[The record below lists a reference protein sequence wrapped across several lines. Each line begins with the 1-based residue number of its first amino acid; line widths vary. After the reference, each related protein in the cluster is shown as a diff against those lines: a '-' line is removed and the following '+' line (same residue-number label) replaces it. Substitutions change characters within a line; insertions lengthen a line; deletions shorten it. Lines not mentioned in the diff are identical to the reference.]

1 MSWKTLKHP
10 GSRRIKK
17 AFFVHRSTKIKPDGP
32 WINNH
37 PPLSPSLNGPLKKAF
52 IVHQLFILKDQ
63 APTAPLDRQHQQI
76 CSSAVHQA
84 QAPTTLE
91 ESVHHSSLFFEIK
104 PKSPRRSVQTQKL
117 SEIRSSLF
125 FEIKPKSPRRSV
137 QTQKL
142 SKIRSSLF
150 FEFKPKSPRKS
161 VHHCSSRSSPKALE
175 DPSITIL
182 QDQAQ
187 KPLKICSSSF
197 IQDQASTALGSIAH
211 PINQHL
217 TEIESED
224 QNRERLNFPCSQI
237 GTPSGTISASHL
249 FLRSRNSSALQKI
262 NGIKEGSNCSRNRR
276 KEQKRPRRNWCHFG
290 HHDSKH
296 GKGYFCRLF
305 HLCIN
310 SAKGTKAPKTR
321 AFDHLSLTKGT
332 KGGKPKEI
340 L

>member
-1 MSWKTLKHP
+1 MYTTRLEVGAFVDIEISYP

-17 AFFVHRSTKIKPDGP
+17 AFFVHRSSKIKPDGP

-37 PPLSPSLNGPLKKAF
+37 PPSSPSLNGPLKKAF

-76 CSSAVHQA
+76 RSFAVHQA
-84 QAPTTLE
+84 QAPTALE
-91 ESVHHSSLFFEIK
+91 ESVH
-104 PKSPRRSVQTQKL
+104 
-117 SEIRSSLF
+117 RSSLF

-137 QTQKL
+137 QAQKL

-187 KPLKICSSSF
+187 KPSKIRSSSF

-211 PINQHL
+211 PTNQHL

-224 QNRERLNFPCSQI
+224 QNRERL
-237 GTPSGTISASHL
+237 
-249 FLRSRNSSALQKI
+249 
-262 NGIKEGSNCSRNRR
+262 
-276 KEQKRPRRNWCHFG
+276 
-290 HHDSKH
+290 
-296 GKGYFCRLF
+296 
-305 HLCIN
+305 
-310 SAKGTKAPKTR
+310 
-321 AFDHLSLTKGT
+321 
-332 KGGKPKEI
+332 
-340 L
+340 